1 MRKEVARQLQQLS
14 TKITRNR
21 RFKKKKIFNMAAGF
35 VGLKRTKRMQ
45 RIKSERDEA
54 RVET

>member
-1 MRKEVARQLQQLS
+1 MGKEVARQLQQLA

-21 RFKKKKIFNMAAGF
+21 RFKKKKISNMAAGF